1 MNNEELKKKIAQ
13 IIAEY
18 CCPLG
23 KTHKQL
29 YCDDRQC
36 YSKMN
41 FAECKPITECTDAL
55 IAAEIGDVKEAE
67 HRAEVAEL
75 VVKNLNAALRERLEK
90 AVELPCKIGDKVY
103 AIFPIED
110 ELKILDGT
118 FVGIEEVVSDFK
130 GCMCAII
137 VRQAKDG
144 HYFNTYWDL
153 GQFNKTWWADK
164 EIAESKLAEVMG
176 NHGM

>member
-1 MNNEELKKKIAQ
+1 MKIKEFFQSLVKAGTIPQEPMNYDAETLKIY
-13 IIAEY
+13 IDHLE
-18 CCPLG
+18 
-23 KTHKQL
+23 
-29 YCDDRQC
+29 
-36 YSKMN
+36 S
-41 FAECKPITECTDAL
+41 E
-55 IAAEIGDVKEAE
+55 
-67 HRAEVAEL
+67 
-75 VVKNLNAALRERLEK
+75 NAALRERLEK
-90 AVELPCKIGDKVY
+90 AVELPCNVGDKVY

-118 FVGIEEVVSDFK
+118 FIGIEEVVSDFK

-164 EIAESKLAEVMG
+164 KIAESKLAEVME

>member
-1 MNNEELKKKIAQ
+1 MTDDVVERINKFLNTVGLQYQDHIELREIRDDIEKLC
-13 IIAEY
+13 AE
-18 CCPLG
+18 
-23 KTHKQL
+23 
-29 YCDDRQC
+29 
-36 YSKMN
+36 
-41 FAECKPITECTDAL
+41 
-55 IAAEIGDVKEAE
+55 
-67 HRAEVAEL
+67 
-75 VVKNLNAALRERLEK
+75 NAAMRERLGK
-90 AVELPCKIGDKVY
+90 AVELPCNVGDKVY
-103 AIFPIED
+103 AIFHIED

-118 FVGIEEVVSDFK
+118 FIGIEEVVSDFK

-164 EIAESKLAEVMG
+164 KIAESKLAEVME

>member
-41 FAECKPITECTDAL
+41 FAECEPITECTDAL
-55 IAAEIGDVKEAE
+55 IAAGIGDVKDLQAQVNVLEITNIALQAGYDDAEKDRLYWVNKYKEAE
-67 HRAEVAEL
+67 YRAEVAERAL
-75 VVKNLNAALRERLEK
+75 DKATELAYTYRTQDDTLSCSSCPFDGIFDKCKEHGLYKECSKRWKEELLHQAEKELAEENNVKN
-90 AVELPCKIGDKVY
+90 
-103 AIFPIED
+103 
-110 ELKILDGT
+110 
-118 FVGIEEVVSDFK
+118 
-130 GCMCAII
+130 
-137 VRQAKDG
+137 
-144 HYFNTYWDL
+144 
-153 GQFNKTWWADK
+153 
-164 EIAESKLAEVMG
+164 
-176 NHGM
+176 